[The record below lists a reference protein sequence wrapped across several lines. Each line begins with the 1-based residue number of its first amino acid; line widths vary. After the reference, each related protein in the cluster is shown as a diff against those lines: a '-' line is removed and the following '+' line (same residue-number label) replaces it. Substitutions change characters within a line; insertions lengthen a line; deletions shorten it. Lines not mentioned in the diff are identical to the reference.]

1 MIKMGKQSKLAPPDV
16 LTRAVA
22 FFGPSGLGMT
32 ILEQD
37 DCCARFQGAGGYVS
51 VVTAITRGKKGS
63 RVTVQGFE
71 WELQI
76 QQFVTNI

>member
-1 MIKMGKQSKLAPPDV
+1 MIKIGKQSKLGSSDI

-22 FFGPSGLGMT
+22 FFGPTGLGMK

-51 VVTAITRGKKGS
+51 VVTASTRNKKGS
-63 RVTVQGFE
+63 QVMVQGFE
-71 WELQI
+71 WDPQI
-76 QQFVTNI
+76 QQFITSI